1 MTFLKTLMLTSLKI
15 LTLMTTATLMATAT
29 LTTPA
34 FADSLYEDLGGL
46 EKIERFTARLV
57 DLTFTDPRTAHQF
70 KQTKKDRLTKLLVD
84 QFCELSGGPCAYKG
98 VNMKK
103 SHIKLGITERE
114 FNALVEQLQQ
124 AMDEEDIPFH
134 TQNRLLALLAPMKKD
149 IVER

>member
-1 MTFLKTLMLTSLKI
+1 
-15 LTLMTTATLMATAT
+15 
-29 LTTPA
+29 
-34 FADSLYEDLGGL
+34 
-46 EKIERFTARLV
+46 
-57 DLTFTDPRTAHQF
+57 
-70 KQTKKDRLTKLLVD
+70 
-84 QFCELSGGPCAYKG
+84 
-98 VNMKK
+98 MKK

>member
-1 MTFLKTLMLTSLKI
+1 MTLLKTLFL
-15 LTLMTTATLMATAT
+15 AGLMAVSV
-29 LTTPA
+29 PA
-34 FADSLYEDLGGL
+34 FANSLYDDLGGL
-46 EKIERFTARLV
+46 EKIQRFTARLV

-70 KQTKKDRLTKLLVD
+70 KHTKKDRLEKLLVD
-84 QFCELSGGPCAYKG
+84 QFCDLAGGPCKYKG